1 MIRNRYSGKFYI
13 GSSQNIHNRKLNHL
27 SNLRKGK
34 HHAYKMQK
42 EFEEYG
48 EGAFEFYALKVID
61 FEQENKPPAFMNK
74 ASNYD
79 GVTTKKKRSTLE
91 RYEQQLIDRFNP
103 EYNVYSDVSQWKKD
117 NYGQRSY
124 Y

>member
-1 MIRNRYSGKFYI
+1 
-13 GSSQNIHNRKLNHL
+13 
-27 SNLRKGK
+27 
-34 HHAYKMQK
+34 MQK